1 MEREALKN
9 EHWEKRKKKRERK
22 KEGERE
28 HKKKGRDGGRVGGR
42 KMGVKKTVLESN
54 KCHGKSKRIKVVG
67 GMWL

>member
-1 MEREALKN
+1 MN
-9 EHWEKRKKKRERK
+9 IGKKEIKRER
-22 KEGERE
+22 ERRKGRE
-28 HKKKGRDGGRVGGR
+28 STKKKGRDGGRVRGR